1 MCGGVSGNSGGGA
14 SGGGSCN
21 LTLEATACNGAG
33 NLPLKLLAL
42 MPGDFKFKSGHLR
55 DYKKKIII
63 SKNDIII
70 CMLYYNNLKK
80 LTTLGGCLQPLGS
93 TSKLLLYK

>member
-1 MCGGVSGNSGGGA
+1 MCGGVSGNSGSGA
-14 SGGGSCN
+14 SDGGSCN

-55 DYKKKIII
+55 GYKGNNNW
-63 SKNDIII
+63 SKW
-70 CMLYYNNLKK
+70 CYYMYVL
-80 LTTLGGCLQPLGS
+80 
-93 TSKLLLYK
+93 

>member
-1 MCGGVSGNSGGGA
+1 MCDVCGGVSGNSGGGA

-21 LTLEATACNGAG
+21 LTLDATACNGAG

-55 DYKKKIII
+55 GCGNDEIHFFFKLIKVILYSSGRIII
-63 SKNDIII
+63 
-70 CMLYYNNLKK
+70 KK
-80 LTTLGGCLQPLGS
+80 
-93 TSKLLLYK
+93 